1 LGGLEARYLF
11 VASVMRHGFPP
22 TPFTSVTRGRR
33 LAVRSTRRGAVS
45 EGHPPGVDVACQPV
59 PVEANWGKHGG
70 SSAPR
75 SDARSVPCSPLP
87 WQYCS
92 SLFISL
98 LLLSR
103 PRVSGFSSAGWANS
117 SWTSPDSATDLLVS
131 YASDPGTSRDS
142 RGCFFLLSVP
152 VKISLDLRW
161 RLVWPRFLYSLVF
174 HRFPW
179 V

>member
-1 LGGLEARYLF
+1 MRRGSGPPRR
-11 VASVMRHGFPP
+11 ASRRRTRWCGPRRPP
-22 TPFTSVTRGRR
+22 SAAGPR
-33 LAVRSTRRGAVS
+33 LLTRR
-45 EGHPPGVDVACQPV
+45 
-59 PVEANWGKHGG
+59 GG

-152 VKISLDLRW
+152 VKISLGLRW